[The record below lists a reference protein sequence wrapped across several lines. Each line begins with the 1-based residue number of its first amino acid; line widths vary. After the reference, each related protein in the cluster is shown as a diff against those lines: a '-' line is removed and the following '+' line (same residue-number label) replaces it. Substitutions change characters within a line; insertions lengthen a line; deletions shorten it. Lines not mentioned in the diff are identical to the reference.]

1 MDVHASI
8 EVYQPAN
15 GHCLEIVWKPRRSY
29 CANNP
34 PPRPAPPNDNNAS
47 KIVRTHL
54 HDAKSHHTFSAPQ
67 IGVLGLFCL
76 CTRPLCLYTRSLLP
90 LYCASGPLPPPLLIR
105 VRARVGYTQS
115 GWHGFS
121 KSSLIQ
127 PISHLVLFRMCRE
140 NTFYIL
146 KRQRADAEMCSLYTS
161 HVAPGVV
168 SASAR

>member
-90 LYCASGPLPPPLLIR
+90 LYCASGPLPPPSSSAC
-105 VRARVGYTQS
+105 VHVSGTHNQVGMASPRAAL
-115 GWHGFS
+115 
-121 KSSLIQ
+121 SSR
-127 PISHLVLFRMCRE
+127 FRTWCCFVCVER
-140 NTFYIL
+140 THSTY
-146 KRQRADAEMCSLYTS
+146 
-161 HVAPGVV
+161 
-168 SASAR
+168 